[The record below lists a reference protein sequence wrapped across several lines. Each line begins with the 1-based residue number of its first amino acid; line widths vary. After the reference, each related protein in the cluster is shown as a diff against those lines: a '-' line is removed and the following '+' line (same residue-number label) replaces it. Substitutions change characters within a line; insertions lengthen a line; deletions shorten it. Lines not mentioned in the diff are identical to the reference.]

1 MSGNVSVEE
10 IHRRLLPMM
19 EWFHQFCGENNIPY
33 YMIGGTMLGAMRH
46 GGFIPWDD
54 DVDIGVPREDFDK
67 MLECAKELPLD
78 SRYIFESYHDG
89 KEDFEYPFAKVY
101 DTTTTLVEN
110 KRKKPKRG
118 LYIDIFPIDGIAGTT
133 KEEAFRSFKPLKK
146 ELNILAAIT
155 CEVRE
160 GRAWWKNLVVKVMGW
175 FPKFGGGFRKTVYR
189 IEELCKKSR
198 FYESDYVGNL
208 VGLRREREIVPK
220 GFFGTPKLY
229 RFEQT
234 ELYGVEKADEYLTNI
249 YGDWRTLPPPE
260 KRVSEHSYLYIDL
273 NQSYL
278 DKQK

>member
-1 MSGNVSVEE
+1 MKGTVSINE
-10 IHRRLLPMM
+10 IHNRLTDMLV
-19 EWFHQFCGENNIPY
+19 WFHEYAKQNDIPY

-46 GGFIPWDD
+46 KGFIPWDD
-54 DVDIGVPREDFDK
+54 DVDIGVPREDFER
-67 MLECAKELPLD
+67 MLEYAKELPHD
-78 SRYIFESYHDG
+78 SRYIFESYKDG
-89 KEDFEYPFAKVY
+89 REDFEYPFAKVY

-110 KRKKPKRG
+110 KRKRPKRG
-118 LYIDIFPIDGIAGTT
+118 LYIDIFPIDGIKGTT
-133 KEEAFRSFKPLKK
+133 KEETFKNFKPLKK

-160 GRAWWKNLVVKVMGW
+160 GRAWWKNLVVKVAGW
-175 FPKFGGGFRKTVYR
+175 IPKFGGGFRKTVNR
-189 IEELCKKSR
+189 IETLCKKSR

-208 VGLRREREIVPK
+208 VGLRREREIVPREV
-220 GFFGTPKLY
+220 FGTPKLY

-260 KRVSEHSYLYIDL
+260 KRESEHSYLYIDL

-278 DKQK
+278 KEQR